1 MNYLA
6 ASERSKRAVH
16 KNLLHDDMICTP
28 IHGGLFDCVDAIR
41 SVRSGGGSTPN
52 KPFLSWSIALTDP
65 SVPEVKATRDSPQL
79 QALYQERNS

>member
-41 SVRSGGGSTPN
+41 SVQSGAVRSVVDFKVYGFRLGPASFANRP
-52 KPFLSWSIALTDP
+52 LTSRFRP
-65 SVPEVKATRDSPQL
+65 GRSR
-79 QALYQERNS
+79 